1 MKQTKVLK
9 AMIVVLSLAFGL
21 ALCGIDYEK
30 RMANSEAIAYEATIE
45 EMAEQA
51 KLGEAIQNYILDV
64 ILESDWPDNLTFE
77 QWETWDSLAT
87 RPSDEWELWI
97 ISEYNK

>member
-9 AMIVVLSLAFGL
+9 AMVAVLSFAFGL
-21 ALCGIDYEK
+21 ALCGIDHEK
-30 RMANSEAIAYEATIE
+30 RMANSEASAYEATIE

-77 QWETWDSLAT
+77 QWETWDSLAVQ
-87 RPSDEWELWI
+87 SSGEWELWI